1 MMRALLVML
10 AVAAIAVAPIP
21 AAADLVA
28 DVVLYE
34 TAETITP
41 PTRTAPLLGS
51 AKITSPLCLAAAAL
65 GQTACTVTGAGSA
78 DVPLGTN
85 VVGSLAVVV
94 EGSVLNPL
102 LNTNGADVAEVVI
115 TGSAFQAPG
124 IAPLPIP
131 AGTPKGLKKKLQ
143 ALEATGLYVRQQIQ
157 GVVAIDYGNPV
168 LCGLVGGCPRL
179 VNFTGT
185 FRLPFALRHD
195 GQGGPDE
202 DVERP
207 RRGKPAFYLSDT
219 GKLLKV
225 QADERAIG
233 YATPRLEVNFTP

>member
-1 MMRALLVML
+1 MRVLLVV
-10 AVAAIAVAPIP
+10 VAAAMVAIVP
-21 AAADLVA
+21 ASATADLIA

-34 TAETITP
+34 TSETITP

-51 AKITSPLCLAAAAL
+51 AKLTSPLCLAAAAL
-65 GQTACTVTGAGSA
+65 GQTTCTITGTGSA
-78 DVPLGTN
+78 DVPAGTN
-85 VVGSLAVVV
+85 VAGSLAVVV

-102 LNTNGADVAEVVI
+102 LNTNAADVAEVVI
-115 TGSAFQAPG
+115 TGGVFQAPG
-124 IAPLPIP
+124 IVPLPLP
-131 AGTPKGLKKKLQ
+131 PGTPKGLKKKLQ
-143 ALEATGLYVRQQIQ
+143 ALEATRLFVRQQIQ

-195 GQGGPDE
+195 GQGGPDD

-207 RRGKPAFYLSDT
+207 RRGKAAFYLGDT
-219 GKLLKV
+219 GKLIKV
-225 QADERAIG
+225 RTDERAVG